1 MRNRIINIFV
11 LFVLCLVHSCI
22 EKESFEPVQSQTN
35 GTVVF
40 SATPK
45 GFTTANVGT
54 KADGDESDEGF
65 DRNVFE
71 NTIYN
76 AFFLLFDNKGLL
88 RVKGIATVNEDNKT
102 VTYNAGRNVLSIF
115 PSSTICFL
123 ANVPESVY
131 NNDFTVGSTTWTA
144 LQSHYLSVAYAPFSE
159 TGAVGVPMKADM
171 NGDGIE
177 EYALPMFGSK
187 EITGPYN
194 DSKDYSFKLERM
206 FARVEVMVSLGIQ
219 DDGSLA
225 TSTPQFSMV
234 ECDFHN
240 IPTLV
245 PLMRQT
251 GSTACSDV
259 PDSEAGT
266 KLFDEPG
273 VSAYNLSTEDSKILY
288 YSPDSKPVYR
298 SLYCYIPEH
307 KFGGDRGSNTVQAN
321 KPTLVSGTQR
331 PAYISI
337 SGYVVNRVGTSYDA
351 KYNIFFGENA
361 TNNFDLSR
369 NTIYKNYV
377 RINGVNSADHRVEKM
392 EEVKVVIN
400 DVTRRGM
407 AANCYII
414 STEGTY
420 LLPAYRGAYNNM
432 ATAQMCE
439 LGTNR
444 VIACDNPDISITFD
458 ENLSKQSTIV
468 FNVDNT
474 GLNLLSGNAVIGRYK
489 PNGELDWSWHLWFIP
504 GTEWGEG
511 SNDLGETNRIGGLL
525 TADMYDGT
533 IMTDRN
539 LGVNASLTD
548 VTTWLPPTIIGTY
561 YKYGHRNPYFTDQ
574 QYGNGSDY
582 HGFDQDN
589 YAEWNTAGK
598 SVTDPCPPG
607 YRVPAQSVWQGTN
620 AQNSSNEHYAG
631 ITGIPVS
638 AFRYWDSGTRP
649 LLGYT
654 GTIADVLYL
663 TDDINYPYGYMTPSG
678 EKNVETSDM
687 RFALK
692 QELSSEPTNRNEGI
706 ASPSNPGRLQYQ
718 YRTVTYTQTTYTELN
733 YIVPSVTCNVGSVH
747 TKSTGE
753 TVYFKSSTGNVQKTY
768 VTNNSL
774 FVSCRKKVIQ
784 ITATE
789 RRLRKLVSGYYDWEE
804 YGTRTET
811 EFSNDI
817 ITDRNSITVDWKTPA
832 ANELIGSNS
841 SSAKIGTTMMGP
853 LYSNYGYQVRCVQE
867 R

>member
-65 DRNVFE
+65 DPDVFE

-76 AFFLLFDNKGLL
+76 AFFLLFDNNGLL
-88 RVKGIATVNEDNKT
+88 RVKGIATVNEDNQT
-102 VTYNAGRNVLSIF
+102 VTYNVGRDVLSIF
-115 PSSTICFL
+115 SSSTICFL

-194 DSKDYSFKLERM
+194 DSRDYSFKLERM
-206 FARVEVMVSLGIQ
+206 FSRVEVMVSLGIQ

-288 YSPDSKPVYR
+288 YSPASAPVYR

-337 SGYVVNRVGTSYDA
+337 SGYIVNRVGTSYDA

-444 VIACDNPDISITFD
+444 VIACDNPAISITFD

-474 GLNLLSGNAVIGRYK
+474 GQNLLSGNAVIGRYK

-504 GTEWGEG
+504 GAELGGG
-511 SNDLGETNRIGGLL
+511 SNDLGEPNRIGGLL
-525 TADMYDGT
+525 TADLYDGT
-533 IMTDRN
+533 IMADRN

-561 YKYGHRNPYFTDQ
+561 YRYGHRNPYFEDKK
-574 QYGNGSDY
+574 YGNGTAY
-582 HGFDQDN
+582 HGINSND
-589 YAEWNTAGK
+589 YESWGGTAK
-598 SVTDPCPPG
+598 SKTDPCPPG
-607 YRVPAQSVWQGTN
+607 YRVPAQSVWEGTN
-620 AQNSSNEHYAG
+620 AQNSTNEHYSGLVG
-631 ITGIPVS
+631 IQVS
-638 AFRYWDSGTRP
+638 AFRYWDSGTNG
-649 LLGYT
+649 LLG
-654 GTIADVLYL
+654 IDEALYI
-663 TDDINYPYGYMTPSG
+663 TDDIYYPYGYMTSSGVVNKTTKELDFTMKNNMTVTSEEKEVRSWQEGNILNRVYYREMQITETIYTNIRYKAPSVSANIGELLTQSNASTFQFFTSSSTVSWNNFHDTIRFLSCTKKVVTKTQLQRRGILTSWTNSG
-678 EKNVETSDM
+678 EPTINQSAENAST
-687 RFALK
+687 
-692 QELSSEPTNRNEGI
+692 EEPS
-706 ASPSNPGRLQYQ
+706 A
-718 YRTVTYTQTTYTELN
+718 
-733 YIVPSVTCNVGSVH
+733 
-747 TKSTGE
+747 
-753 TVYFKSSTGNVQKTY
+753 
-768 VTNNSL
+768 
-774 FVSCRKKVIQ
+774 
-784 ITATE
+784 
-789 RRLRKLVSGYYDWEE
+789 DW
-804 YGTRTET
+804 R
-811 EFSNDI
+811 SQ
-817 ITDRNSITVDWKTPA
+817 A
-832 ANELIGSNS
+832 ANEVIGSKSLLNQNPS
-841 SSAKIGTTMMGP
+841 KALGTSGIISEAP
-853 LYSNYGYQVRCVQE
+853 NPNYGYQVRCVQE

>member
-11 LFVLCLVHSCI
+11 LFVLCLVYSCV

-35 GTVVF
+35 DTVVF

-65 DRNVFE
+65 DWEVFE

-76 AFFLLFDNKGLL
+76 AFFLLFDNNGLL

-123 ANVPESVY
+123 ANVPGSVY

-171 NGDGIE
+171 NGDGKE

-219 DDGSLA
+219 DDGSFA

-288 YSPDSKPVYR
+288 YSPDNDPVYR

-504 GTEWGEG
+504 GAELGEG
-511 SNDLGETNRIGGLL
+511 SNDLGELNRIGGLL
-525 TADMYDGT
+525 TADLYDGT
-533 IMTDRN
+533 VMADRN

-561 YKYGHRNPYFTDQ
+561 YRYGHRNPYFEDKK
-574 QYGNGSDY
+574 YGNGTAY
-582 HGFDQDN
+582 HGINSND
-589 YAEWNTAGK
+589 YESWGGTAK
-598 SVTDPCPPG
+598 SKTDPCPPG
-607 YRVPAQSVWQGTN
+607 YRVPAQSVWEGTN
-620 AQNSSNEHYAG
+620 AQNSTNEHYSGLLG
-631 ITGIPVS
+631 IKVS
-638 AFRYWDSGTRP
+638 AFRYWDSGTNG
-649 LLGYT
+649 LLG
-654 GTIADVLYL
+654 IDEALYI
-663 TDDINYPYGYMTPSG
+663 TDDIYYPYGYLTPSG
-678 EKNVETSDM
+678 VKSVETTDM
-687 RFALK
+687 PFVLTD
-692 QELSSEPTNRNEGI
+692 ELSETSGRNEGTP
-706 ASPSNPGRLQYQ
+706 SPSSPGLYQYQ
-718 YRTVTYTQTTYTELN
+718 YRTVTYTRTSYTDIK
-733 YIVPSVTCNVGSVH
+733 YIVPAVTCHVGSVLSR
-747 TKSTGE
+747 TAGKS
-753 TVYFKSSTGNVQKTY
+753 VLFKASTNNVQKTY
-768 VTNNSL
+768 ITNNSL
-774 FVSCRKKVIQ
+774 FVSCRKTV
-784 ITATE
+784 TTVSATE
-789 RRLRKLVSGYYDWEE
+789 RRRRNLLSYSSWEE
-804 YGTRTET
+804 YGTPTESVT
-811 EFSNDI
+811 FDKT
-817 ITDRNSITVDWKTPA
+817 ITDRNLITADWKNTA
-832 ANELIGSNS
+832 ANKLIGRYS
-841 SSAKIGTTMMGP
+841 SSALIGTSVIDN
-853 LYSNYGYQVRCVQE
+853 LDSDYGYQVRCVQE